1 MRLQTQGTEYSGALD
16 CARKIIRNEGILAF
30 YKGTATPLVGV
41 GAYVS
46 IQFGMFHYLK
56 RFFGNRN
63 QKSGRTELS
72 GGQLFLSGF
81 GAGVAAS
88 FVACKDPLQDGGG
101 KTQEVDGRSD
111 GTC

>member
-1 MRLQTQGTEYSGALD
+1 VRLQTQGKEYAGAID
-16 CARKIIRNEGILAF
+16 CARRIVKNEGLRAF

-46 IQFGMFHYLK
+46 TQFGTFHYLK
-56 RFFGNRN
+56 RFFGDINAR
-63 QKSGRTELS
+63 KGRTELT

-88 FVACKDPLQDGGG
+88 FVACLSHTWG
-101 KTQEVDGRSD
+101 
-111 GTC
+111 